1 MTFKEA
7 IEKAEQI
14 IASGEE
20 VPSGLWEHYVYELI
34 RLEMQDS
41 PCPPELSYRL
51 DEIICA
57 KNRRK
62 NEAANPE

>member
-20 VPSGLWEHYVYELI
+20 VPPSLWEHYIHELI
-34 RLEMQDS
+34 RLEMQES
-41 PCPPELSYRL
+41 PCPEKLSYRL
-51 DEIICA
+51 DEIICTA
-57 KNRRK
+57 RSKK
-62 NEAANPE
+62 NEATNPK